1 MSESLILIKSSRYP
15 FSLTALSRLVI
26 TLGLAALVVAVA
38 EQSFAAGY
46 GWVAMVALAMCVA
59 PMGAVSIPG
68 IKAKVTPGDA
78 VSFTCAALFGP
89 AAGVIAA
96 AADGAITSLKMTASP
111 RKLLYNAASGASSM
125 AAGTFAATNLFPAFG
140 ARTAQMTPIDL
151 MAAVGVLALGYFL
164 TSTILIAAYIALSQG
179 ERLFGVWREHF
190 LWTGVS
196 YLGSGVS
203 AVAAC
208 LVAGSLGQ
216 YALILP
222 AGMMLIVYAFYGTY
236 FGKIE
241 AIRREAVETRRLSRR
256 ALETMIASIGAAGH
270 AVKTNVTRV
279 ERLALE
285 LGNAAGLDAGQME
298 ALSAAALLHDIGN
311 INLPP
316 SLLEKPAALT
326 TEEFEQVK
334 THAKAGARIV
344 ESMGFSYPVAKIVRH
359 HHERFD
365 GLGYPDGLAGHEI
378 PVEARA
384 LAIVD
389 CYNALTLDRAHRPRL
404 SRDRA
409 LEVMKEQSGKAFDP
423 CLLDIFLS
431 LVGRADEQALV
442 DQASASWID
451 DLLAEL
457 AAERRAFQPVSA

>member
-1 MSESLILIKSSRYP
+1 MSESLILIKSSGYP

-26 TLGLAALVVAVA
+26 TLGIAALVVALA
-38 EQSFAAGY
+38 EQTFAAGY
-46 GWVAMVALAMCVA
+46 GWIAMIALAMCVA
-59 PMGAVSIPG
+59 PISAVSIPG
-68 IKAKVTPGDA
+68 IRAKVTLGDA

-111 RKLLYNAASGASSM
+111 HKLLYNAASGASSM
-125 AAGTFAATNLFPAFG
+125 AAGTFAATMLFPAFG
-140 ARTAQMTPIDL
+140 GKTAQMTAMDL
-151 MAAVGVLALGYFL
+151 TAAVGVLTLCYFL
-164 TSTILIAAYIALSQG
+164 TSTILIAAYIALSRG

-203 AVAAC
+203 AIAAC
-208 LVAGSLGQ
+208 FVAGILGH
-216 YALILP
+216 YALIIP
-222 AGMMLIVYAFYGTY
+222 AAMMLIVYEFYRTY

-241 AIRREAVETRRLSRR
+241 AVRREAVEAKRLGRRV
-256 ALETMIASIGAAGH
+256 LETLVASIGAAGH

-285 LGNAAGLDAGQME
+285 LGKEAGLDAEQIE
-298 ALSAAALLHDIGN
+298 ALRAAALLHDIGN

-316 SLLEKPAALT
+316 SLLEKPAALSR
-326 TEEFEQVK
+326 EEFEQVK

-365 GLGYPDGLAGHEI
+365 GLGYPDGLAGREI

-389 CYNALTLDRAHRPRL
+389 CYNALTLDRAYRPRL
-404 SRDRA
+404 SRERA

-423 CLLDIFLS
+423 WLLDMFLS
-431 LVGRADEQALV
+431 LIARADEQALM
-442 DQASASWID
+442 DQAAAWWID
-451 DLLAEL
+451 DLLSEL
-457 AAERRAFQPVSA
+457 AAERRAFQPISA

>member
-1 MSESLILIKSSRYP
+1 
-15 FSLTALSRLVI
+15 
-26 TLGLAALVVAVA
+26 
-38 EQSFAAGY
+38 
-46 GWVAMVALAMCVA
+46 
-59 PMGAVSIPG
+59 
-68 IKAKVTPGDA
+68 
-78 VSFTCAALFGP
+78 
-89 AAGVIAA
+89 
-96 AADGAITSLKMTASP
+96 
-111 RKLLYNAASGASSM
+111 
-125 AAGTFAATNLFPAFG
+125 
-140 ARTAQMTPIDL
+140 
-151 MAAVGVLALGYFL
+151 
-164 TSTILIAAYIALSQG
+164 
-179 ERLFGVWREHF
+179 
-190 LWTGVS
+190 
-196 YLGSGVS
+196 
-203 AVAAC
+203 
-208 LVAGSLGQ
+208 
-216 YALILP
+216 
-222 AGMMLIVYAFYGTY
+222 
-236 FGKIE
+236 
-241 AIRREAVETRRLSRR
+241 
-256 ALETMIASIGAAGH
+256 
-270 AVKTNVTRV
+270 
-279 ERLALE
+279 
-285 LGNAAGLDAGQME
+285 
-298 ALSAAALLHDIGN
+298 LLHDIGN